1 MMHSLDPPSRDGAT
15 GLQEAPWCLLTTQL
29 WDKEHSF
36 PFAKF
41 LPSERHLQ
49 TLMQNLFSFH
59 LSVLSPAFL
68 PSPFLIS
75 SVLCSAFQLQ
85 VLAQPMEQD
94 PESPSGELKTIPA
107 SQQIPQHTWG
117 KAICLTKS
125 HAGSPAGC
133 QGMGEKREAEVKSGG
148 AQGLQTCASG
158 F

>member
-1 MMHSLDPPSRDGAT
+1 MMHSLDSPYRDGAT
-15 GLQEAPWCLLTTQL
+15 GLQEAPWCLLTPQL

-49 TLMQNLFSFH
+49 ALTQNLFSFH
-59 LSVLSPAFL
+59 LSVLSLAFL
-68 PSPFLIS
+68 PPPFLIS
-75 SVLCSAFQLQ
+75 SLLCSAFQLQ
-85 VLAQPMEQD
+85 ALAQPMEQD

-107 SQQIPQHTWG
+107 SQQIHTWG

-125 HAGSPAGC
+125 HTGSPAGC
-133 QGMGEKREAEVKSGG
+133 QGMGGQREAEAKSGG
-148 AQGLQTCASG
+148 AQELQICASG